1 MMSGVRQLPTG
12 TVTFLFTD
20 IEGSTRLLGEH
31 GEAYAGLLEEHRR
44 VLRAAFERHG
54 GIEVDTQGDAF
65 FVAFSRASDALAAA
79 EQAQGRLELP
89 VRMGIHTGE
98 PTVTH
103 EGYIG
108 MDVHR
113 AARICAAGH
122 GGQIL
127 VSEATQQLVEGAPLH
142 DLGEHRLKDL
152 GQPVRLYQLG
162 EREFPRLRSL
172 NQTNLPAQP
181 SELVGRERELAELV
195 ELLGERRLLTLTG
208 PGGSGKTRL
217 SLQVAAEAVERFAGG
232 VFFVP
237 LAAVSDPELVLPT
250 VGQTIGAQDG
260 VAEHVGEHEMLLL
273 LDNLEHVLDAAPA
286 LAELLERSPNL
297 RLLIT
302 SRALLRIA
310 GEHEYPVEPLP
321 EEDAVALFQ
330 ARAADSEPL
339 AAVHAICRRLDG
351 LPLAVELAASRTRLL
366 SPEQLLERLE
376 HALPVLTSGRR
387 DAPERQRT
395 LRATIEWSYQL
406 LDPAA
411 QQLLRRLSVFAGS
424 FTIEAA
430 EEVCDANLDTL
441 ESLLD
446 HSLVRRWASS
456 RLGMLETIREFA
468 AELLD
473 KSGEGDSLEQRRYD
487 YLLALAPA
495 DPGIEGVA
503 PESVERLGAE
513 LHDYRGA
520 LAWSLEAN
528 PRGCLELAIALGRFW
543 VIRDRTEGERWL
555 MDALSA
561 TPEPSPRLRA
571 EALMWAA
578 SCRSF
583 TRDYA
588 SVAMMLEE
596 SLALFRELG
605 DTSRMAAALDRLSGA
620 QLNLGQLEEAK
631 ASAEESLALCE
642 QLGDRRH
649 TMYALS
655 KLAFIAR
662 NEGKPLEAR
671 ETHERVVALAR
682 EFGDSWW
689 ASVSLLALAY
699 WALED
704 GEVERA
710 AELCRESTTLAAELG
725 DHFHLLESFAL
736 LAAIAAKRGNAAAA
750 GRFWGALEALER
762 EGHAIDPDSR
772 ERYADL
778 VRNAEGAEFAAA
790 IESMHRLEPDD
801 AVKLALESLH

>member
-1 MMSGVRQLPTG
+1 MKTGEHFSDDERMRQLPTG

-79 EQAQGRLELP
+79 GQAQGRLELP

-181 SELVGRERELAELV
+181 SELVGRERELAELL

-273 LDNLEHVLDAAPA
+273 LDNLEQVLDAAPA

-339 AAVHAICRRLDG
+339 EAVHAICRRLDG

-376 HALPVLTSGRR
+376 HALPVLTGGRR

-430 EEVCDANLDTL
+430 EEVCNADLERL

-446 HSLVRRWASS
+446 HSLVRRWASG

-473 KSGEGDSLEQRRYD
+473 KSGEGERLRRAHAEFFLALGDASGLRLDTLGTAPQRHDLVLPELHNFRATMDWAAASDPVLGLRVAVSIENIWVTHDPREGLVRFQTLLERARDVDPYLEARALLDLGGCAEWTGDHDRGGAAYERALELFRQIGDEHGIAEARFRLGVVASRKGEFVLARALWQESLE
-487 YLLALAPA
+487 
-495 DPGIEGVA
+495 EW
-503 PESVERLGAE
+503 ERLGDEAGVTQALGNLGWWEFEHGEDREHAWE
-513 LHDYRGA
+513 LTER
-520 LAWSLEAN
+520 S
-528 PRGCLELAIALGRFW
+528 LELARRLGWTWWEVGRLGELAERSLE
-543 VIRDRTEGERWL
+543 VGNVEEGER
-555 MDALSA
+555 
-561 TPEPSPRLRA
+561 RA
-571 EALMWAA
+571 REYLARAREIEDRTNTIFGLGMLAWAA
-578 SCRSF
+578 AER
-583 TRDYA
+583 
-588 SVAMMLEE
+588 
-596 SLALFRELG
+596 G
-605 DTSRMAAALDRLSGA
+605 DDQRAAVLWAA
-620 QLNLGQLEEAK
+620 IEAEEAK
-631 ASAEESLALCE
+631 ASEANWAAA
-642 QLGDRRH
+642 RH
-649 TMYALS
+649 KYAAHIPDLPRP
-655 KLAFIAR
+655 AA
-662 NEGKPLEAR
+662 PLE
-671 ETHERVVALAR
+671 
-682 EFGDSWW
+682 
-689 ASVSLLALAY
+689 
-699 WALED
+699 
-704 GEVERA
+704 
-710 AELCRESTTLAAELG
+710 LG
-725 DHFHLLESFAL
+725 
-736 LAAIAAKRGNAAAA
+736 A
-750 GRFWGALEALER
+750 GG
-762 EGHAIDPDSR
+762 
-772 ERYADL
+772 
-778 VRNAEGAEFAAA
+778 
-790 IESMHRLEPDD
+790 
-801 AVKLALESLH
+801 